1 MREQLIAELKERQ
14 LVEFTIDSLDN
25 HPATC
30 EITRKQIGNCFHHMK
45 NSGII
50 RDTGK
55 REGNMKVWTWEE
67 HPMQEVEA
75 KTDYRTIGEQVVE
88 VLKKQ
93 DEQIRRDT
101 ETIRDLTQ
109 TINELQQ
116 KNNELSNRINSLTNG
131 RITVAELSQMNK
143 RASMY

>member
-1 MREQLIAELKERQ
+1 
-14 LVEFTIDSLDN
+14 
-25 HPATC
+25 
-30 EITRKQIGNCFHHMK
+30 
-45 NSGII
+45 
-50 RDTGK
+50 
-55 REGNMKVWTWEE
+55 
-67 HPMQEVEA
+67 MQEVEA

-143 RASMY
+143 RASMF